1 MPAGNIKVLE
11 HLMEL
16 LSLAADS
23 FIILS
28 THSDVDILVRKE
40 HKTDVVKILEACAFR
55 KEEISSAENLE
66 CLYGAEPVTQYYH
79 FTGCHVDLH
88 TGLNYISSWDL
99 YPSHLVPVNNE
110 FQEYAHDTKVKT
122 EDMWR
127 YRLSPESE
135 VVHTVCR
142 IIFDKISVP
151 PHYRDRLE
159 RNLDKCDKEELA
171 RVFGLALFKAGSH
184 MSELVIN
191 RKFDD
196 LYEEYIGYA
205 DY

>member
-1 MPAGNIKVLE
+1 VLR
-11 HLMEL
+11 LAK
-16 LSLAADS
+16 SLRDS
-23 FIILS
+23 
-28 THSDVDILVRKE
+28 KE
-40 HKTDVVKILEACAFR
+40 RNNDASWQHKSLRTL
-55 KEEISSAENLE
+55 N
-66 CLYGAEPVTQYYH
+66 GASQPR
-79 FTGCHVDLH
+79 
-88 TGLNYISSWDL
+88 DL

>member
-1 MPAGNIKVLE
+1 MPAGSIKALE
-11 HLMEL
+11 HLMD
-16 LSLAADS
+16 SISVAVDS

-28 THSDVDILVRKE
+28 THSDVDILVPKE
-40 HKTDVVKILEACAFR
+40 HKADVVKILETCAFR
-55 KEEISSAENLE
+55 GMISSAENIE
-66 CLYGAEPVTQYYH
+66 CLYGAEPVIQYH
-79 FTGCHVDLH
+79 DASGCHVDLH
-88 TGLNYISSWDL
+88 TGLNYKGL
-99 YPSHLVPVNNE
+99 NPSFLVPINNE

-142 IIFDKISVP
+142 IIFDKRSVP

-159 RNLDKCDKEELA
+159 RNIDKCDKEELD

-184 MSELVIN
+184 ISELVIN

-196 LYEEYIGYA
+196 LFEEYIGYA